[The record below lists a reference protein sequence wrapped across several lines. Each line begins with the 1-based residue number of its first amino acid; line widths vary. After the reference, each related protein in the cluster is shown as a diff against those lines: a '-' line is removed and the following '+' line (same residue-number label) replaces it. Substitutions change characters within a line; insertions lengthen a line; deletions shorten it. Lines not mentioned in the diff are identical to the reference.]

1 MRKLAL
7 FPLTLLACASVL
19 GQDAARTSSAADKL
33 GWQMAIHAYTFR
45 KFSIFECIDKTAA
58 LGLKHMSLSGSVSL
72 DGKNSL
78 KTVNIEDKDAEAI
91 KKAAEAKGLKLVNI
105 GVVQL
110 PPNEAE
116 SRKVF
121 EFARKMGIDTLV
133 AEPEPAALDLV
144 EKLCEEYRVKL
155 AIHNHPK
162 PSRYWNPD
170 TVLEAVKGRTP
181 LMGCCAD
188 TGHWLRSGLD
198 PLECLK
204 KLEGRVICL
213 HFKDLVPEEAKAQ
226 DQAVA
231 KKKKKPEAKAMHDVP
246 WGTGVG
252 KVKAQMAEL
261 KRQGFRGAFCVEY
274 EHNWDNSMPEIAECK
289 KFFDAT
295 CAELAKQPPAP

>member
-7 FPLTLLACASVL
+7 LALTILTCASVL
-19 GQDAARTSSAADKL
+19 GQDAAKSSSAADKL

-58 LGLKHMSLSGSVSL
+58 LGLKYMSLSGSVSL
-72 DGKNSL
+72 DGKSSVSTIDL
-78 KTVNIEDKDAEAI
+78 SDKDAEAI
-91 KKAAEAKGLKLVNI
+91 KQAAAAKGLKLVNI
-105 GVVQL
+105 GVVKL

-116 SRKVF
+116 SRKVY
-121 EFARKMGIDTLV
+121 EFAKKMGIDTLV

-144 EKLCEEYRVKL
+144 EKLCKEYNIKV
-155 AIHNHPK
+155 AFHNHPK

-181 LMGCCAD
+181 LMGSCAD

-213 HFKDLVPEEAKAQ
+213 HFKDLVPEEPKAQ
-226 DQAVA
+226 EQAA
-231 KKKKKPEAKAMHDVP
+231 TKNKKKSESKAMHDVP

-252 KVKAQMAEL
+252 NVKAQMAEL

-274 EHNWDNSMPEIAECK
+274 EYHWENSMPEVAECV
-289 KFFDAT
+289 KFFNAT
-295 CAELAKQPPAP
+295 CAELAKAP